1 MTFNK
6 LKLRSPVKENLT
18 EDVLLEKNHS
28 LTKPQNKYPNKRPG
42 KKHKARSFQA
52 TLFTQFS
59 AAGFLLAIFA
69 AFAYSYMASTM
80 ITRFYE
86 REGIQATENFARLSA
101 LALLYDSGENA
112 KEAAM
117 ATLNFPSIKHVAV
130 ISAENTI
137 LLDEGETNE
146 KILSSLDESEWTA
159 DTARLFSSNKATW
172 QIAAP
177 VYTVYNDDND
187 TELILDAEAVAET
200 YLGYVVIQIDTSEV
214 RSFQFEIFN
223 RNLLVGLLYGLAFA
237 TILSFTLRRLLKP
250 MKALTNVMQETTDG
264 AYKSSEIDEKAS
276 LEIVQIADVYN
287 QMIAKLAERD
297 HKLRGQKDL
306 LETEVAL
313 RTSELVQARDTAL
326 EANRHKSEFLAN
338 ITHELRTPL
347 QSILGYSEVV
357 KEILE
362 DEGIFD
368 CEKDINKI
376 THNADHL
383 LSLIN
388 SILDISKIEAGKME
402 ISKQSI
408 NIKSLLSRTVDT
420 VIPLVEKN
428 NNTLQVIADEADH
441 DILIDE
447 KKLFQILLNLLSNAA
462 KFTHDGVI
470 TLSASVD
477 SEQLI
482 FKVRDTGIGISEE
495 QQEIIFEPFRQIDG
509 SETRQFFGTGLGL
522 SITMRF
528 TELLGG
534 NIALESKE
542 GEGSC
547 FIVSIPN
554 QLENIE
560 PLQEANS

>member
-1 MTFNK
+1 MNNSEKTSY
-6 LKLRSPVKENLT
+6 KLRP
-18 EDVLLEKNHS
+18 
-28 LTKPQNKYPNKRPG
+28 
-42 KKHKARSFQA
+42 KKSRKKQKARSFQA

-59 AAGFLLAIFA
+59 MAGFALAIIA

-80 ITRFYE
+80 ITRIYE
-86 REGIQATENFARLSA
+86 SEGIQATQNFARLSE
-101 LALLYDSGENA
+101 LSLLYDSGENA
-112 KEAAM
+112 KEAAL
-117 ATLNFPSIKHVAV
+117 ATLDFPSIKHVAI

-146 KILSSLDESEWTA
+146 KIMSSLQEDQWNGNS
-159 DTARLFSSNKATW
+159 ARLFSSNKATW

-177 VYTVYNDDND
+177 VFTNYNDDQNPD
-187 TELILDAEAVAET
+187 LVFDEEAVEET
-200 YLGYVVIQIDTSEV
+200 YLGYVAVQIDTSEV
-214 RSFQFEIFN
+214 RSFQLEIFV
-223 RNLLVGLLYGLAFA
+223 RNLVVGLFYGLAFA
-237 TILSFTLRRLLKP
+237 VVLNLTLRRLLKP

-264 AYKSSEIDEKAS
+264 DYKSSEIDKDAS
-276 LEIVQIADVYN
+276 LEVVQIADVYN
-287 QMIAKLAERD
+287 QMISKLAERD

-362 DEGIFD
+362 DEGIYD
-368 CEKDINKI
+368 CDQDIEKI
-376 THNADHL
+376 TNNADHL
-383 LSLIN
+383 LTLIN
-388 SILDISKIEAGKME
+388 SILDISKIEAGKMD
-402 ISKQSI
+402 ISNQNI
-408 NIKSLLSRTVDT
+408 NIKSLLDRAVDT
-420 VIPLVEKN
+420 VVPLIEKN
-428 NNTLQVIADEADH
+428 NNRLEVNADDAEQ

-462 KFTHDGVI
+462 KFTSDGVI
-470 TLSASVD
+470 TLSASID
-477 SEQLI
+477 EKQLLI
-482 FKVRDTGIGISEE
+482 SVRDSGIGISKE

-522 SITMRF
+522 SITMHF

-534 NIALESKE
+534 TISLESESDK
-542 GEGSC
+542 GSC
-547 FIVSIPN
+547 FTVSIPRLAQSN
-554 QLENIE
+554 NNMETGT
-560 PLQEANS
+560 

>member
-1 MTFNK
+1 MNNSEKTSY
-6 LKLRSPVKENLT
+6 KLRP
-18 EDVLLEKNHS
+18 
-28 LTKPQNKYPNKRPG
+28 
-42 KKHKARSFQA
+42 KKSRKKQKARSFQA

-59 AAGFLLAIFA
+59 MAGFALAIIA

-80 ITRFYE
+80 ITRIYE
-86 REGIQATENFARLSA
+86 SEGIQATQNFARLSE
-101 LALLYDSGENA
+101 LSLLYDSGENA
-112 KEAAM
+112 KEAAL
-117 ATLNFPSIKHVAV
+117 ATLDFPSIKHVAI

-146 KILSSLDESEWTA
+146 KIMSSLQGDQWNGNS
-159 DTARLFSSNKATW
+159 ARLFSSNKATW

-177 VYTVYNDDND
+177 VFTNYNDDQNPD
-187 TELILDAEAVAET
+187 LVFDEEAVEET
-200 YLGYVVIQIDTSEV
+200 YLGYVAVQIDTSEV
-214 RSFQFEIFN
+214 RSFQLEIFV
-223 RNLLVGLLYGLAFA
+223 RNLVVGLFYGLAFA
-237 TILSFTLRRLLKP
+237 VVLNLTLRRLLKP

-264 AYKSSEIDEKAS
+264 DYKSSEIDKDAS
-276 LEIVQIADVYN
+276 LEVVQIADVYN
-287 QMIAKLAERD
+287 QMISKLAERD

-357 KEILE
+357 KEMLE
-362 DEGIFD
+362 DEGIYD
-368 CEKDINKI
+368 CDQDIEKI

-383 LSLIN
+383 LTLIN
-388 SILDISKIEAGKME
+388 SILDISKIEAGKMD
-402 ISKQSI
+402 ISNQNI
-408 NIKSLLSRTVDT
+408 NIKSLLDRAVDT
-420 VIPLVEKN
+420 VVPLIEKN
-428 NNTLQVIADEADH
+428 NNRLEVNADDAEQ

-462 KFTHDGVI
+462 KFTSDGVI
-470 TLSASVD
+470 TLSASID
-477 SEQLI
+477 AEQLLI
-482 FKVRDTGIGISEE
+482 SVSDTGIGISKE

-522 SITMRF
+522 SITMHF

-534 NIALESKE
+534 TISLESESDK
-542 GEGSC
+542 GSC
-547 FIVSIPN
+547 FTVSIPRLAQSN
-554 QLENIE
+554 NNMETGT
-560 PLQEANS
+560 

>member
-1 MTFNK
+1 MNNSEKTSY
-6 LKLRSPVKENLT
+6 KLRP
-18 EDVLLEKNHS
+18 
-28 LTKPQNKYPNKRPG
+28 
-42 KKHKARSFQA
+42 KKSRKKQKARSFQA

-59 AAGFLLAIFA
+59 MAGFALAIIA

-80 ITRFYE
+80 ITRIYE
-86 REGIQATENFARLSA
+86 SEGIQATQNFARLSE
-101 LALLYDSGENA
+101 LSLLYDSGENA
-112 KEAAM
+112 KEAAL
-117 ATLNFPSIKHVAV
+117 ATLDFPSIKHVAI

-146 KILSSLDESEWTA
+146 KIMSSLQEDQWNGNS
-159 DTARLFSSNKATW
+159 ARLFSSNKATW

-177 VYTVYNDDND
+177 VFTNYNDDQNPD
-187 TELILDAEAVAET
+187 LVFDEEAVEET
-200 YLGYVVIQIDTSEV
+200 YLGYVAVQIDTSEV
-214 RSFQFEIFN
+214 RSFQLEIFV
-223 RNLLVGLLYGLAFA
+223 RNLVVGLFYGLAFA
-237 TILSFTLRRLLKP
+237 VVLNLTLRRLLKP

-264 AYKSSEIDEKAS
+264 DYKSSEIDKDAS
-276 LEIVQIADVYN
+276 LEVVQIADVYN
-287 QMIAKLAERD
+287 QMISKLAERD

-362 DEGIFD
+362 DEGIYD
-368 CEKDINKI
+368 CDQDIEKI
-376 THNADHL
+376 TNNADHL
-383 LSLIN
+383 LTLIN
-388 SILDISKIEAGKME
+388 SILDISKIEAGKMD
-402 ISKQSI
+402 ISNQNI
-408 NIKSLLSRTVDT
+408 NIKSLLDRAVDT
-420 VIPLVEKN
+420 VVPLIEKN
-428 NNTLQVIADEADH
+428 NNRLEVNADDAEQ

-462 KFTHDGVI
+462 KFTSNGVI
-470 TLSASVD
+470 TLSTSINA
-477 SEQLI
+477 EQLLI
-482 FKVRDTGIGISEE
+482 SVSDTGIGISKE

-522 SITMRF
+522 SITMHF

-534 NIALESKE
+534 TISLKSESDK
-542 GEGSC
+542 GSC
-547 FIVSIPN
+547 FTVSIPRLAQSN
-554 QLENIE
+554 NNMETGT
-560 PLQEANS
+560 

>member
-1 MTFNK
+1 MNNSEKTSY
-6 LKLRSPVKENLT
+6 KLRP
-18 EDVLLEKNHS
+18 
-28 LTKPQNKYPNKRPG
+28 
-42 KKHKARSFQA
+42 KKSRKKQKARSFQA

-59 AAGFLLAIFA
+59 MAGFALAIIA

-80 ITRFYE
+80 ITRIYE
-86 REGIQATENFARLSA
+86 SEGIQATQNFARLSE
-101 LALLYDSGENA
+101 LSLLYDSGENA
-112 KEAAM
+112 KEAAL
-117 ATLNFPSIKHVAV
+117 ATLDFPSIKHVAI

-146 KILSSLDESEWTA
+146 KIMSSLQEDQWNGNS
-159 DTARLFSSNKATW
+159 ARLFSSNKATW

-177 VYTVYNDDND
+177 VFTNYNDDQNPD
-187 TELILDAEAVAET
+187 LVFDEEAVEET
-200 YLGYVVIQIDTSEV
+200 YLGYVAVQIDTSEV
-214 RSFQFEIFN
+214 RSFQLEIFV
-223 RNLLVGLLYGLAFA
+223 RNLVVGLFYGLAFA
-237 TILSFTLRRLLKP
+237 VVLTLTLRRLLKP

-264 AYKSSEIDEKAS
+264 DYKSSEIDKDAS
-276 LEIVQIADVYN
+276 LEVVQIADVYN
-287 QMIAKLAERD
+287 QMISKLAERD

-362 DEGIFD
+362 DEGIYD
-368 CEKDINKI
+368 CNQDIEKI
-376 THNADHL
+376 TDNADHL
-383 LSLIN
+383 LTLIN
-388 SILDISKIEAGKME
+388 SILDISKIEAGKMD
-402 ISKQSI
+402 ISNQNI
-408 NIKSLLSRTVDT
+408 NIKSLLDRAVDT
-420 VIPLVEKN
+420 VVPLIEKN
-428 NNTLQVIADEADH
+428 NNRLEVNADDAEQ

-462 KFTHDGVI
+462 KFTSDGVI
-470 TLSASVD
+470 TLSASID
-477 SEQLI
+477 AEQLLI
-482 FKVRDTGIGISEE
+482 SVSDTGIGISKE

-522 SITMRF
+522 SITMHF

-534 NIALESKE
+534 TISLESESESDK
-542 GEGSC
+542 GSC
-547 FIVSIPN
+547 FTVSIPRLAQSN
-554 QLENIE
+554 NNMETGT
-560 PLQEANS
+560 

>member
-1 MTFNK
+1 MIFNK
-6 LKLRSPVKENLT
+6 LKSRLTGKQAIATEDFRETSRSLT
-18 EDVLLEKNHS
+18 EHS
-28 LTKPQNKYPNKRPG
+28 QLHQNNPKP

-59 AAGFLLAIFA
+59 LAGFVLAIIA
-69 AFAYSYMASTM
+69 AFAYSYMASQM
-80 ITRFYE
+80 ITHFYE
-86 REGIQATENFARLSA
+86 REGIQATENFARLSE

-112 KEAAM
+112 QEAAL

-130 ISAENTI
+130 VNAENTI

-146 KILSSLDESEWTA
+146 KILSSLNENEWA
-159 DTARLFSSNKATW
+159 ANSARLFSSNKATW

-237 TILSFTLRRLLKP
+237 VVLSFTLRRLLKP
-250 MKALTNVMQETTDG
+250 MKVLTNVMQETTDG
-264 AYKSSEIDEKAS
+264 AYKSSEIDDKAS
-276 LEIVQIADVYN
+276 SEIVQIADVYN
-287 QMIAKLAERD
+287 QMISKLAERD
-297 HKLRGQKDL
+297 QKLRGQKDL

-368 CEKDINKI
+368 CEQDINKI

-402 ISKQSI
+402 LSNQSI
-408 NIKSLLSRTVDT
+408 NVKSLLNRTVDT
-420 VIPLVEKN
+420 VIPLIEKN
-428 NNTLQVIADEADH
+428 NNSLEVIADEADH

-462 KFTHDGVI
+462 KFTHNGVI

-477 SEQLI
+477 AEQLI
-482 FKVRDTGIGISEE
+482 FKVRDTGIGISDE
-495 QQEIIFEPFRQIDG
+495 QQDIIFEPFRQIDG

-534 NIALESKE
+534 KISLESTE

-547 FIVSIPN
+547 FIVTIPN
-554 QLENIE
+554 QMESS
-560 PLQEANS
+560 PALQVNR